1 MKTFKQ
7 FFSESTDILSTSTG
21 HILLS
26 DYVKEHI
33 ATHNEI
39 GVGSVFNKNINIKLI
54 QQAAVNANVEGDG
67 GAYTVTV
74 PGIGYNL
81 VLPID
86 QALQLPAAEQTT
98 VTKDERGQ
106 PVEVPAI
113 KTSAG
118 IDQFATDILTI
129 IIRPSNPDYLP
140 DDVKGDEDVL
150 QAIANKRS
158 YSILTA
164 FPGDPNIPLASEWNG
179 RYAVILPS

>member
-1 MKTFKQ
+1 MIP
-7 FFSESTDILSTSTG
+7 SSAG

-26 DYVKEHI
+26 DYVKKHI
-33 ATHNEI
+33 MTHNQI
-39 GVGSVFNKNINIKLI
+39 GVGSVFSKNIDMSMI
-54 QQAAVNANVEGDG
+54 QQAAADADVTGAG

-86 QALQLPAAEQTT
+86 QALQLSDAEQTT

-129 IIRPSNPDYLP
+129 IIRPSNPEYLP
-140 DDVKGDEDVL
+140 DDVKNNPEVT
-150 QAIANKRS
+150 QAIDTGNS

-164 FPGDPNIPLASEWNG
+164 FPGDPDVPPASEWSG
-179 RYAVILPS
+179 QYAVILPS